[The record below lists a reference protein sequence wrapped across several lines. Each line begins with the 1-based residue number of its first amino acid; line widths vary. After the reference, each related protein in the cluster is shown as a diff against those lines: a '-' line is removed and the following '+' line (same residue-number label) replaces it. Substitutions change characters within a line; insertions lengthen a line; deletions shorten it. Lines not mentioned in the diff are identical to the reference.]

1 MTLLNPNQPLNQAEG
16 GIYTISYNDRLDLDF
31 EDVDSVLYIGSTR
44 SFRNRFARHNRELEE
59 GHPNWL
65 LKKVGKYANK
75 NNQEIHF
82 NKLLT
87 LPRLSLQPSQY
98 DKILRAVEQWFI
110 YLNRPL
116 QDIERPM
123 NKDCYCRHR
132 LANWADAMN
141 PTVDNAERILP
152 LLTTYSQYLK
162 DDLALNL
169 VLKGVIGYW
178 TDITFKGD

>member
-1 MTLLNPNQPLNQAEG
+1 MVTNQFLKHSEG
-16 GIYTISYNDRLDLDF
+16 GIYTISYSDRLDLDF
-31 EDVDSVLYIGSTR
+31 DDIDSVIYIGSTR
-44 SFRNRFARHNRELEE
+44 SFKHRFTRHNKELEE

-65 LKKVGKYANK
+65 LKKIGKYANK

-82 NKLLT
+82 HKLLT
-87 LPRLSLQPSQY
+87 LPKFSLQPSQY
-98 DKILRAVEQWFI
+98 DKILRAIEQWFI
-110 YLNRPL
+110 HLNRPCRDL
-116 QDIERPM
+116 EQSLSED
-123 NKDCYCRHR
+123 DYYRHR

-169 VLKGVIGYW
+169 ILKGVIGYW